1 MHNKWIKTPVIDMD
15 YWRLYCKIKT
25 ECKDNQSL
33 FNQRMSAVRLN
44 YLKSKGVKHGNSP
57 ESQTVKI

>member
-1 MHNKWIKTPVIDMD
+1 MHNKWIKTPIIDMD
-15 YWRLYCKIKT
+15 YWRLYCKVKT

-33 FNQRMSAVRLN
+33 FNQRMSTVRLN
-44 YLKSKGVKHGNSP
+44 YLKSKGVKYGNSP